1 MKKINDFENEE
12 IQLLEARADLHFNKK
27 IDIC

>member
-12 IQLLEARADLHFNKK
+12 IQLLEASADLHFSKK

>member
-12 IQLLEARADLHFNKK
+12 IQPLEASADLHFNKK